1 MRIKFFG
8 LRHYN
13 LAECLPVVRL
23 ISIPFILSLA
33 ILNNRYA
40 TALLFLLS
48 FCTDALDGFI
58 GRTFHM
64 NSRRLQ
70 RLDSIADMSLLS
82 MGFLAFVFF
91 EYAFVITHI
100 LSLSILLALYIL
112 QIVFALKRYGK
123 TSSFHTIAA
132 RFAAVVQTIFITY
145 SLFYEPRLT
154 FYYFTMGVSLFETLG
169 EITLIALYREY
180 PGHIN
185 SVFLSLY
192 NKYRTSGDHSA

>member
-1 MRIKFFG
+1 MRLKYFQ

-23 ISIPFILSLA
+23 LSIPFILLLV
-33 ILNNRYA
+33 ILNKRNA

-82 MGFLAFVFF
+82 TGFLAFVYF
-91 EYAFVITHI
+91 EYAFVIAHL
-100 LSLSILLALYIL
+100 LSLSIVLALYIL
-112 QIVFALKRYGK
+112 QVVLALIRYGK

-145 SLFYEPRLT
+145 SLFYEPNLP
-154 FYYFTMGVSLFETLG
+154 FYYFTMGISLFETLG
-169 EITLIALYREY
+169 EITLIALHREY

-192 NKYRTSGDHSA
+192 KKYQASGDHSS